1 MPLRRP
7 SLSWPTLLAGLFAA
21 VTAAAG
27 VEIGSVTRVTQRAV
41 QHERVDFT
49 VVLTAPWTDPHD
61 SAQVRLDLE
70 FMGPDGRPHLLPAF
84 HESGTGG
91 TPSVWRARWAPRDAG
106 ENRVRFRLTT
116 PVGATESAPLTVPVE
131 PGRGRGFLHAAG
143 PWVLRFDNG
152 EPFRGL
158 GENLGWESRSPDDS
172 RHFRALHEHPR
183 FHYEY
188 LVGRLAA
195 NGGNFFRTWMCAW
208 NLPLEWNRV
217 MDTRRYADET
227 GRFHSG
233 AAARLDELVAVAA
246 ASGTYFMLTLDPHVS
261 YMGRG
266 WELNPYNRANG
277 GPAATPEEFFTSEA
291 ARARYRDRLRYLVA
305 RWGYSPH
312 LGVWEFFNEID
323 HVVHLDPAAPM
334 PAEVITRWHAE
345 MAAHLRALDPY
356 GRPVTTSVSHRDIAG
371 LNQLPGLDFNQRHLY
386 RDTAALPATL
396 RQRWADEGKPY
407 VIGEYGYEWD
417 WTKNF
422 DEFAGA
428 MDADFRRGLWL
439 GLFSPTPILPLS
451 WWWEYFDERGTTAG
465 FAGVR
470 TIHERMLAAG
480 GGDFAEVTA
489 EADGSPVL
497 AVRCGRTVFV
507 LLENPGTTERR
518 LTVRLPARAADF
530 VPAELFDPAT
540 GEWTRLPDAQA
551 QPGPVVFS
559 NLALPAGAIRVLQL
573 GHSRG

>member
-1 MPLRRP
+1 MPILRHCLP
-7 SLSWPTLLAGLFAA
+7 WLALLLLPPAVGAPT
-21 VTAAAG
+21 V
-27 VEIGSVTRVTQRAV
+27 VIESVTRLTQRAV

-49 VVLTAPWTDPHD
+49 VVLQAPWTDPYD
-61 SAQVRLDLE
+61 STQVRLDLE
-70 FMGPDGRPHLLPAF
+70 FTGPDGRPHLLPAYPAGG
-84 HESGTGG
+84 SGGA
-91 TPSVWRARWAPRDAG
+91 PSVWRARWAPRVAG
-106 ENRVRFRLTT
+106 DNRVRFRLTT
-116 PVGATESAPLTVPVE
+116 PAGGAESAPLTVPVE
-131 PGRGRGFLHAAG
+131 PGRSRGFLHVAG
-143 PWVLRFDNG
+143 SWALRFDNG

-158 GENLGWESRSPDDS
+158 GQNLGWESRSPDDS
-172 RHFRALHEHPR
+172 RHFRALHEHQR

-217 MDTRRYADET
+217 MDTRRYADES

-233 AAARLDELVAVAA
+233 AAARLDDLVEVAA
-246 ASGTYFMLTLDPHVS
+246 STGTYFMLTLDPHVS
-261 YMGRG
+261 FMGRG

-277 GPAATPEEFFTSEA
+277 GPVATPAEFFTSEA

-323 HVVHLDPAAPM
+323 HVVHLEPAAPI
-334 PAEVITRWHAE
+334 PAEAITGWHAE

-356 GRPVTTSVSHRDIAG
+356 GRPVTTSVSHRDITG
-371 LNQLPGLDFNQRHLY
+371 LNQLPGLDINQRHIY
-386 RDTAALPATL
+386 RATTSIPATL
-396 RQRWADEGKPY
+396 RQRWAEEGKPY
-407 VIGEYGYEWD
+407 VIGEYGFEWD

-422 DEFAGA
+422 DEFADA

-451 WWWEYFDERGTTAG
+451 WWWEYFDERGTTTAM
-465 FAGVR
+465 AGVR
-470 TIHERMLAAG
+470 TIQERMLAAG
-480 GGDFAEVTA
+480 GGDFAATVA

-507 LLENPGTTERR
+507 LLENPGATDRSI
-518 LTVRLPARAADF
+518 TVRLPAGAEAPGPAA
-530 VPAELFDPAT
+530 LFDPAA
-540 GEWTRLPDAQA
+540 GLWTRLPDAPA
-551 QPGPVVFS
+551 GPGPVELPG
-559 NLALPAGAIRVLQL
+559 LALPAGAIRVLLL
-573 GHSRG
+573 GPSG